1 MKYLLKVGVVCIC
14 VYSPLFLEKIKS
26 ITDGTMQYFYH
37 QIFPFGQISE
47 HLFCENL
54 FENEFDFFFKVS
66 ASSKKTQTGTEA

>member
-14 VYSPLFLEKIKS
+14 VYSPLVLEKIKP

-54 FENEFDFFFKVS
+54 FENVFYISLK
-66 ASSKKTQTGTEA
+66 